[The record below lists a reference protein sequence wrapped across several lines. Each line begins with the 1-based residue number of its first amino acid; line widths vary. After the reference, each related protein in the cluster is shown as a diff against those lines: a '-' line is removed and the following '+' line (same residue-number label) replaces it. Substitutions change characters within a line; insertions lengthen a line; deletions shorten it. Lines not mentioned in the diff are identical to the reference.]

1 MSSEC
6 SFQLHTDF
14 SECGNL
20 ACRVVG
26 LVEGQEVTTMAP
38 EGTEAAVI
46 LDKTCFY
53 AEGGGQTADVGTLV
67 SQVLCVCE

>member
-6 SFQLHTDF
+6 SFQPHADF

-26 LVEGQEVTTMAP
+26 LVEGQEVTTTAL

-53 AEGGGQTADVGTLV
+53 AEGGGQTADVGALV
-67 SQVLCVCE
+67 SQVVCVCV